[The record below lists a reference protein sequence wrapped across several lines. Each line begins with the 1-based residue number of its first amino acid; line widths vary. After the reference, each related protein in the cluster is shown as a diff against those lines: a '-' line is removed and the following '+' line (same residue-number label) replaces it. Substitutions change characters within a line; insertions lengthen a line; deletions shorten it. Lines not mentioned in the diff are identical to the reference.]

1 MQGILVPK
9 TWFPTKAAKCYTSLA
24 HFCLFIRFT
33 FFNVDTFS
41 SNTLVFKIDTYLK
54 GDTWKL
60 LFHKFVKGTI
70 DRHSF
75 VIITSVE
82 NWTENNNYKKENILS
97 ITQNRFT

>member
-41 SNTLVFKIDTYLK
+41 SNTLVFKIDTYL
-54 GDTWKL
+54 
-60 LFHKFVKGTI
+60 
-70 DRHSF
+70 
-75 VIITSVE
+75 
-82 NWTENNNYKKENILS
+82 
-97 ITQNRFT
+97 